1 MKEMYEA
8 AVAGDDEHAR
18 EIDAELA
25 DVYET
30 LFFTAS
36 PAPVKAALNMLG
48 FEAGGVRLP
57 MVELTEDELPRVSA
71 MLEAH
76 GLVAS
81 AAQ

>member
-1 MKEMYEA
+1 
-8 AVAGDDEHAR
+8 
-18 EIDAELA
+18 
-25 DVYET
+25 
-30 LFFTAS
+30 
-36 PAPVKAALNMLG
+36 MLG

-57 MVELTEDELPRVSA
+57 IVELTEDELPRVSA